1 VDFIT
6 NVSII
11 LNHLFIHSVNLKF
24 KSPLGLWELL
34 KTKTNYLSGEYMD
47 NKEIKR
53 AVKKRYAKFAQ
64 ENASC
69 CPTCASKKGDITK
82 QTEIIGYSANELKNI
97 PESAILG
104 LGCGN
109 PTALADL
116 KEGETVLDLGS
127 GAGIDVFLSANKV
140 GARGH
145 VIGVDM
151 TEEMIKKAEKI
162 AKENGYKNVEFRLG
176 EIENLPVKDNT
187 VDVIISNCVINLSPD
202 KLQTFKEAFRVLKP
216 GGRLMVSD
224 LVTEGVLPD
233 DIKKSFDAWSGCIAG
248 ALEKN
253 VYLETIK
260 KAGFRDV
267 EIVSQNR
274 YAEKEID
281 NRLVGKITSIK
292 VRAYK

>member
-1 VDFIT
+1 M
-6 NVSII
+6 N
-11 LNHLFIHSVNLKF
+11 
-24 KSPLGLWELL
+24 
-34 KTKTNYLSGEYMD
+34 D
-47 NKEIKR
+47 NEIKK

-64 ENASC
+64 DTTSC
-69 CPTCASKKGDITK
+69 CPTCTSKNGIAEQTK
-82 QTEIIGYSANELKNI
+82 SIGYSPSELKNI
-97 PESAILG
+97 PESAVMG

-109 PTALADL
+109 PTALAEL

-140 GARGH
+140 GERGH

-216 GGRLMVSD
+216 GGRLLVSD

-233 DIKKSFDAWSGCIAG
+233 DIKKSVDAWSGCIAG

-253 VYLETIK
+253 EYLETIK
-260 KAGFRDV
+260 KAGFRNV
-267 EIVSQNR
+267 EILSQNC
-274 YAEKEID
+274 YSQKEID
-281 NRLVGKITSIK
+281 SRLVGKITSIK
-292 VRAYK
+292 VRAYKELR